1 MVLHLSEYTEQSSKK
16 GKMLNHYDKLQ
27 GYLHE
32 MPVEDIMK
40 HINRNGARSAYLQQ
54 YAILDYFIWLHKN
67 FEIDLAEKNFQ
78 LKQLLN
84 QDYKIFVG
92 FYTLKDLK
100 QAISEGLVEAE
111 NENSVNLPDYSG
123 LVAIFYLEWYGILP
137 DAAISIKL
145 EDVSNDG
152 RTVYIPAQDRTI
164 EIDDKSVANY
174 FAEYKKKTGFKRFK
188 NSEKEIPY
196 PQNTFYRNTSFRGNE
211 ITEKTIYNAR
221 LKFVDNSEDERFAK
235 KRVYYSGRYAEMIK
249 FETELGKEFS
259 GSDSES
265 CKIISKIF
273 NSDMNYNQ
281 IAHILREYA
290 VFKQG
295 YLKRL

>member
-1 MVLHLSEYTEQSSKK
+1 MVLHLSEYTEQSPKK

-27 GYLHE
+27 VYLHE

-40 HINRNGARSAYLQQ
+40 YINRNGARSAYLQQ

-67 FEIDLAEKNFQ
+67 FEIDLTEKNYQ

-84 QDYKIFVG
+84 QDYKTFVG

-100 QAISEGLVEAE
+100 QAISEGLVEVE

-152 RTVYIPAQDRTI
+152 RIVYVPAEDRTI
-164 EIDDKSVANY
+164 EITDNEVANY

-188 NSEKEIPY
+188 NSEKETLY

-221 LKFVDNSEDERFAK
+221 LKFVDNCEDERFAK

-259 GSDSES
+259 ASDKES
-265 CKIISKIF
+265 CKIINKIF
-273 NSDMNYNQ
+273 NSNLSHNQ
-281 IAHILREYA
+281 VAHILREY
-290 VFKQG
+290 VVYKQG
-295 YLKRL
+295 YLERL